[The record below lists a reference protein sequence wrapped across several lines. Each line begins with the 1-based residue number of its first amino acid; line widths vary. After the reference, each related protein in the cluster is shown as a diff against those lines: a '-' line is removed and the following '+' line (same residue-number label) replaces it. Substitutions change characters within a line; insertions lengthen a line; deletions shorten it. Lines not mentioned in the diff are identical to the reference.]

1 MHSPAFMQYSPT
13 SMRLARNAHSG
24 QTYGDFDYF
33 EHHVEGVVQIARAL
47 HHRMGS
53 PRRLDLVLDAAYLH
67 DTIEDS
73 SYTLDDLRAS
83 GIAEQVIAAV
93 GLLTKP
99 ENFNKKTDLIPY
111 LREISKNELARLVK
125 MADITFNMTS
135 CLLEENR
142 EKATAYFQQLEFL
155 AKNH

>member
-1 MHSPAFMQYSPT
+1 MQIAH
-13 SMRLARNAHSG
+13 LAHSG

-47 HHRMGS
+47 HHRMGA
-53 PRRLDLVLDAAYLH
+53 PRRLDLVLDTAYLH
-67 DTIEDS
+67 DVIEDS
-73 SYTLDDLRAS
+73 SYTLDELRAA
-83 GIAEQVIAAV
+83 GIAEQVIEAV
-93 GLLTKP
+93 DLLTKP
-99 ENFNKKTDLIPY
+99 EGFDKKTDLIPY
-111 LREISKNELARLVK
+111 LRGISKNEIARLVK

-135 CLLEENR
+135 CLFEESR